1 MVGRAEDGNDVE
13 AVEQDVTVQQEE
25 VVEGTVSEEQDAR
38 DESLEDD
45 DHEGADARILP
56 DPGEPTPSQVE
67 DHRASG
73 HIPYRAWCR
82 ECVAGRGTGEQHR
95 KRTGER
101 SVCVCVLV

>member
-1 MVGRAEDGNDVE
+1 MVGRAEDGSDGA
-13 AVEQDVTVQQEE
+13 AVEQEVIVQQEE
-25 VVEGTVSEEQDAR
+25 VVEGAASEEQEAKD
-38 DESLEDD
+38 DSLEDD

-82 ECVAGRGTGEQHR
+82 ECVEGRGTG
-95 KRTGER
+95 
-101 SVCVCVLV
+101 